1 MSQGH
6 PTVESDGEEQPGSE
20 SESDNMESESS
31 LKESQ
36 YGSLEV
42 CPTYD
47 EIQEAGAQRRRWIAD
62 PGLPGCYISHSML
75 TFHDFAARYV
85 SDNALALSS
94 LPRDPVS
101 LEVMLDPNEVLL
113 EPDTIF
119 GIDFDRSGPYQCF
132 YLDAYKGITWTG
144 YTGPGVIWLKNI
156 WKNDNATISLPFSQ
170 ITQAFYERD
179 FAINTLNHVFMTV
192 VVNEETLGVVEK
204 LYLDNFGRLGIQLV
218 EESECSMMAWTCG
231 TPQFDALLG
240 TRLGKLAAYLVLG
253 AFPRGSRRI
262 VQVVVQ
268 YDWTTEFP
276 TLRFDIG

>member
-42 CPTYD
+42 CLRPCTRF
-47 EIQEAGAQRRRWIAD
+47 EFPA
-62 PGLPGCYISHSML
+62 
-75 TFHDFAARYV
+75 
-85 SDNALALSS
+85 
-94 LPRDPVS
+94 PRPY
-101 LEVMLDPNEVLL
+101 
-113 EPDTIF
+113 
-119 GIDFDRSGPYQCF
+119 FDRSGPYQCF

-156 WKNDNATISLPFSQ
+156 WKNDNATISPPFSQ

-218 EESECSMMAWTCG
+218 EESECSMMAWACG
-231 TPQFDALLG
+231 TPQFDVLLG

-262 VQVVVQ
+262 VRIVVQ

-276 TLRFDIG
+276 TLRFDIR